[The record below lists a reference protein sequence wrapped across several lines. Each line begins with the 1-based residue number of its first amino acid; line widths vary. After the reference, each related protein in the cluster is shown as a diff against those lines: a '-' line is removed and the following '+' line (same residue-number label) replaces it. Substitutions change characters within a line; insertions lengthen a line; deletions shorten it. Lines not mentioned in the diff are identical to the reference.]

1 MRLSFFAICG
11 LVLMLSGCEVL
22 MLGNVLVGCAAR
34 PEPKLMP
41 MELPAAR
48 VGQPY
53 SVRLDVVDAS
63 TPVSKLLVAPAQPLP
78 EGLEL
83 SHETRDKHGI
93 IQGTPSK
100 AGTYDVL
107 IYGNTFGTQ
116 CTGQDVER
124 LYQLEVTN

>member
-1 MRLSFFAICG
+1 M
-11 LVLMLSGCEVL
+11 
-22 MLGNVLVGCAAR
+22 
-34 PEPKLMP
+34 
-41 MELPAAR
+41 
-48 VGQPY
+48 
-53 SVRLDVVDAS
+53 
-63 TPVSKLLVAPAQPLP
+63 
-78 EGLEL
+78 

-93 IQGTPSK
+93 IQGTPAK